1 MIPLTGCIRNLLN
14 LEWTHGCIC
23 NLITE
28 QENAQEDHLPGAI
41 TIPHDE
47 IRDRAP
53 DELADREATIVVYC
67 ASTTCRNSRIA
78 AQTLTA
84 MGYRNVVEYVGGKQ
98 DWTEAGFPLHGEVAA

>member
-1 MIPLTGCIRNLLN
+1 MKTISGEELKRRLDAGEAITLLEA
-14 LEWTHGCIC
+14 LPQRYYDSG
-23 NLITE
+23 
-28 QENAQEDHLPGAI
+28 HLPGAI
-41 TIPHDE
+41 NIPHDE
-47 IRDRAP
+47 IRARAP

-98 DWTEAGFPLHGEVAA
+98 DWTEAGYPLHGEVAA